1 MNADCLFKNMSTKHN
16 KCRVDQILEHI
27 NVVSLWEPFELVYV
41 FIYNEHSVLRNKVE
55 LILLIYV
62 SLYIV

>member
-16 KCRVDQILEHI
+16 KCLVDQILEHI

>member
-1 MNADCLFKNMSTKHN
+1 MNVNCLFKNMSTKHN
-16 KCRVDQILEHI
+16 KCLVDQILEHI
-27 NVVSLWEPFELVYV
+27 NVVSLWEPFESVYV
-41 FIYNEHSVLRNKVE
+41 FIYNDHSVLQNKVE